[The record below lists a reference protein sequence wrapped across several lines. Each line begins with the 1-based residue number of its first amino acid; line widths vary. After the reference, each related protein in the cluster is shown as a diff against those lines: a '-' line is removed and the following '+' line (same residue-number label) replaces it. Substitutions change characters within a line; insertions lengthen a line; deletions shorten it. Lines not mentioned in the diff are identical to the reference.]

1 MYVTDDE
8 PDDPTKPKKKQKR
21 MIGANGEVFYV
32 TDSEEDPDNPKSK
45 AYKEKQKRIKI
56 QKEIEK

>member
-1 MYVTDDE
+1 
-8 PDDPTKPKKKQKR
+8 

-45 AYKEKQKRIKI
+45 AYKEK
-56 QKEIEK
+56 